1 MSLRIQ
7 FAQICSSKIFIEKI
21 LDSLRGI

>member
-21 LDSLRGI
+21 LDSLRGV